1 MPSPPPKPTAYST
14 PPTTSDTSFRR
25 TWDRTEYAAKA
36 AAREDTRKRESAAR
50 QEARLL
56 GRKYHPPPPTST
68 STSTSH
74 APPSPHDTDTSARAH
89 RLDVSQLIGKTTL
102 VPLGAATGK
111 RGKGAG
117 FYCEACDLTFKDNV
131 QFVDH
136 LNSRQHLVAT
146 GQSGEVRR
154 AGVEEVRER
163 LAWLGRRRRE
173 EEEERGREGLG
184 LRERLEGRRGEMER
198 EREERRERRREK
210 RRMGKGGGGGGGMEG
225 EQEVGVRGGI
235 IC

>member
-1 MPSPPPKPTAYST
+1 MPSPPTKANVNS
-14 PPTTSDTSFRR
+14 TTSDTSFRR

-36 AAREDTRKRESAAR
+36 AARESSEKKESIAR
-50 QEARLL
+50 HEARLL
-56 GRKYHPPPPTST
+56 GKKYYPPPSSSTTTTTATTS
-68 STSTSH
+68 SSH
-74 APPSPHDTDTSARAH
+74 APSDSTDTTSRAS
-89 RLDVSQLIGKTTL
+89 RLDVSSLIGKTTL
-102 VPLGAATGK
+102 VPLGAAVGK

-163 LAWLGRRRRE
+163 LRWLVERRRA
-173 EEEERGREGLG
+173 EEEERGKEGRG
-184 LRERLEGRRGEMER
+184 LRERLEGRREEMER
-198 EREERRERRREK
+198 EREERRVRRREK
-210 RRMGKGGGGGGGMEG
+210 RRAAKGGVKVEDGKEG
-225 EQEVGVRGGI
+225 AVRGGI